1 LSHFARQGYHPAAMP
16 FRIPATTLLDIKA
29 QRICLI
35 KPTALGDVVQTL
47 PLLGMLRSRFPAASI
62 SWVVRRAFAD
72 LLTGHP
78 DLTEIIPFHRSGP
91 WRDSLRL
98 LRLLKQRRFDLVL
111 DLQGLF
117 RTAVMT
123 WATGSAL
130 RVGLEAARE
139 GANLACNCVV
149 PDSGRNIPAHV
160 RYWRVAE
167 SLGMANH
174 PRIAVVPTGPPE
186 SAWLADRLQNLPRP
200 MLAIHPGA
208 GWETKR
214 WPVEKFAEIARR
226 FEGTV
231 AVVGSAGERRLG
243 ATVVEAARSRNRP
256 ALNLAGETTLKQ
268 LAALLGTADAVVS
281 NDSGPMHLAAAMG
294 TTVVGIFTCTSP
306 ILSGPAGSNHE
317 LISTAVP
324 CAASYHKTCPLYG
337 RSHLACLAEV
347 PVERVWNALQR
358 VLDRRLP
365 TARPA

>member
-1 LSHFARQGYHPAAMP
+1 MP
-16 FRIPATTLLDIKA
+16 FRIPATTLLNIKA

-62 SWVVRRAFAD
+62 SWVVRRAFAE

-98 LRLLKQRRFDLVL
+98 LRLLKHRRFDLVF

-130 RVGLEAARE
+130 RVGLETARE

-149 PDSGRNIPAHV
+149 PDSGRNIPAHL

-167 SLGMANH
+167 ALGMSNH
-174 PRIAVVPTGPPE
+174 LRVAVVPTGAAE
-186 SAWLADRLQNLPRP
+186 YDWLAERLRNLPRP
-200 MLAIHPGA
+200 LLAIHPGA

-231 AVVGSAGERRLG
+231 VVVGSTNERNFGLPI
-243 ATVVEAARSRNRP
+243 VDAARSRNRP
-256 ALNLAGETTLKQ
+256 ALNFAGETTLKQ
-268 LAALLGTADAVVS
+268 LAALLGAAEVVVS

-294 TTVVGIFTCTSP
+294 TPVVGIFTCTSP

-317 LISTAVP
+317 LLSTAVP
-324 CAASYHKTCPLYG
+324 CAASYHKTCPLRG
-337 RSHLACLAEV
+337 SSHSARRSRSTTCRADA
-347 PVERVWNALQR
+347 A
-358 VLDRRLP
+358 RRLCP
-365 TARPA
+365 ALRRANCRKTTAPSAVRCFLLW